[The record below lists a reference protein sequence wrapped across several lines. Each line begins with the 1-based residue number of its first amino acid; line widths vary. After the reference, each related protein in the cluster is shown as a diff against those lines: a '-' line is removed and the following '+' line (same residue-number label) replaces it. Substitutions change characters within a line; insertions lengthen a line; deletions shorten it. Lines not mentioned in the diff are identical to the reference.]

1 MKIFLDKFFPTSI
14 TNFKKLIKV
23 VELDLK
29 NLKDRDI
36 LLFKLRDYI
45 EKALKIAQAENKRIA
60 TLYFEAKQTVAESE
74 EKISSGRQPNGLTL
88 SEDDIK
94 NLKDCLKSEKRAVNL
109 AEKSARRNKRLIDNY
124 KRCLELIKNQK
135 VVK

>member
-1 MKIFLDKFFPTSI
+1 MRIFLDKFFPTSI
-14 TNFKKLIKV
+14 TNFKKLIKII
-23 VELDLK
+23 ELDLK
-29 NLKDRDI
+29 NLEDRDI

-60 TLYFEAKQTVAESE
+60 ILYFEAKQTVVELE

-109 AEKSARRNKRLIDNY
+109 AEKSARQNKRLIDNY

-135 VVK
+135 LVK